1 MSCAFSKT
9 KTQSWVAGS
18 HEDRNEKEK
27 EGIEQKDGENEI
39 QKKFSTPTR
48 IELTHAMR
56 TS

>member
-1 MSCAFSKT
+1 LVLKLEVMSCAFSKT

-39 QKKFSTPTR
+39 
-48 IELTHAMR
+48 
-56 TS
+56 